1 VGGLLAKTPR
11 LKLQVMILVCG
22 RRITLVVTILL
33 VAITDM
39 IRVPLTTLLFVLMM
53 VMMMMM
59 MGLKIMM
66 IVMLVFGLRSKL
78 GWVVVVKI
86 LFNMRRGWS
95 VILLTFRSTRPISRL
110 LANRNHVSNYRLV
123 FPLYKVLDQ
132 CGGWCSLDNGRRSFW
147 RVHR

>member
-1 VGGLLAKTPR
+1 VGALLAKTSR

-53 VMMMMM
+53 VMMFTMIMM
-59 MGLKIMM
+59 MGLKIMVV
-66 IVMLVFGLRSKL
+66 VMLVFGLRSKL

-86 LFNMRRGWS
+86 LFNIRRGWS
-95 VILLTFRSTRPISRL
+95 VILLTFRSTRPISKL

-132 CGGWCSLDNGRRSFW
+132 CGG
-147 RVHR
+147 